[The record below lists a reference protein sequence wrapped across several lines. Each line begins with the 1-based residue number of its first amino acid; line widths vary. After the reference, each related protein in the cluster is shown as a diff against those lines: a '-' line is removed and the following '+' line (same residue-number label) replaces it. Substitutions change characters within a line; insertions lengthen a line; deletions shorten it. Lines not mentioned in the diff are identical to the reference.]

1 MIISF
6 VLPAQTQLK
15 GKVVDESGTSLPG
28 VNIILKG
35 SNQGT
40 VTDADGSFT
49 MGNVSSSSV
58 LVFSFI
64 GFVTQE
70 ITVGEQ
76 SALTI
81 TMITDVRALEEVV
94 VVGYGTQKKGL
105 ITGAIASVKTDEIG
119 QTPVLRVE
127 QALQGRIPG
136 IVVTNQSGQPG
147 DAPTVRIRGAGTNGN
162 ADPLYVVDGFPV
174 GGIDFLNPSDIET
187 MSVLKDAASSAIYG
201 ARGANGVV
209 LITTKKGTRKA
220 LAVNYEGYV
229 GVQNPW
235 KKVSVL
241 DNREYMIMM
250 NEGAA
255 NAGNTMPYADVNAET
270 HNTDWQDELFNKNAP
285 ISNQQLSFSGGSDN
299 SMYNSS
305 ISYFTQEGIVG
316 GDKSQ
321 FDRYS
326 FRLNSEHKAGERF
339 TVGTNLVYTQ
349 IQRKSINSNQEFGG
363 LLNNAI
369 NLDPLTPLYETDP
382 ALLANYNVN
391 AVRNA
396 AGEYYGISTRVAQ
409 EIVNPLAR
417 LEITHGETKVDKVV
431 GNLSGELKIVEG
443 LKYKIQGGVDA
454 AFVTTDG
461 YTPIFYLN
469 SAQSNTQSTVNK
481 SISRYFNWQLENILS
496 YEKTLNDQHFITAM
510 VGTTA
515 LENNFEDLS
524 GSKAGLLT
532 TNPDNA
538 FINMANDETSMKSG
552 GGAYQSSLL
561 SFFGR
566 ANYSFDERYLFT
578 ATIRRDGSSKFGANN
593 KYATFPSFSAG
604 WVLSEEG
611 FLSDLAVVNYAKL
624 RASWGQNGSESAL
637 GAYPWAATI
646 GTGFGYTLDNTFISG
661 SIPAQVSNPDIR
673 WETSEQ
679 TDIGLDLQLLD
690 NKINFTFDYYI
701 KTTKDQ
707 IINKTIPGTVGSNS
721 NIQPV
726 NGGTVQNR
734 GIELSLAYNDNI
746 GDLSY
751 SASANIAFNNNEVT
765 STSGG
770 APIQGASYSTYG
782 VISRYEEGFPVA
794 YFWGYKTDG
803 IFQNQAEVD
812 AHTNSDGTLLQPN
825 AQPGDVRFV
834 DRDNNG
840 TIDDKDRTMI
850 GNPTPKATY
859 GVNLSANYKG
869 FDFSFFL
876 QGVYGND
883 IFNGLKRHDLTSS
896 NMPAYFLGRWTGE
909 GSTNELPRFSWSDP
923 NGNWTRVSDLYI
935 ENGAYARIKNLQ
947 IGYTLPLKQWNVPV
961 NKARI
966 YVAFDNLVTF
976 TKYRGYDPE
985 IGARSALDI
994 GVDRGIYPQPR
1005 TYRMGLNVTF

>member
-1 MIISF
+1 MMISF

-70 ITVGEQ
+70 VTVGEQ

-81 TMITDVRALEEVV
+81 TMTTDIRALEEVV

-105 ITGAIASVKTDEIG
+105 ITGAIASVKTDEIV

-136 IVVTNQSGQPG
+136 VVVTNLSGQPG
-147 DAPTVRIRGAGTNGN
+147 DAPTVRIRGAGTNGS
-162 ADPLYVVDGFPV
+162 ADPLYIVDGFPV
-174 GGIDFLNPSDIET
+174 SGIDFLTPGDIET
-187 MSVLKDAASSAIYG
+187 MSVLKDAASAAIYG

-209 LITTKKGTRKA
+209 LITTKKGTKKA
-220 LAVNYEGYV
+220 LSISYEGYA
-229 GVQNPW
+229 GIQNPW
-235 KKVSVL
+235 KKVAVL
-241 DNREYMIMM
+241 DSREYMIMM

-255 NAGNTMPYADVNAET
+255 NAGNAMPYTDVNTAT

-285 ISNQQLSFSGGSDN
+285 IASHQISATGGTDN
-299 SMYNSS
+299 SMYSTS
-305 ISYFTQEGIVG
+305 IGYFSQQGIVG
-316 GDKSQ
+316 GKKSQ

-326 FRLNSEHKAGERF
+326 YRLNSEHKAGERF
-339 TVGTNLVYTQ
+339 TLGTSLVYTQ
-349 IQRKSINSNQEFGG
+349 LQRQSINSNQEFGG

-369 NLDPLTPLYETDP
+369 NLDPLTPLIETDP
-382 ALLANYNVN
+382 VLLASYNEN
-391 AVRNA
+391 AVRNS

-417 LEITHGETKVDKVV
+417 LEVTHGNTTVDKIV
-431 GNLSGELKIVEG
+431 GNLSGELKILEG
-443 LKYKIQGGVDA
+443 LKYKIQGGIDA
-454 AFVTTDG
+454 SFVTTDG
-461 YTPIFYLN
+461 YTPVYYLN
-469 SAQSNTQSTVNK
+469 SAQINAKSTVNK
-481 SISRYFNWQLENILS
+481 SVDRRFIWQLENILS
-496 YEKTLNDQHFITAM
+496 YEKTFNDRHFVQAL

-515 LENNFEDLS
+515 LENSYENLS

-532 TNPDNA
+532 NNPDNA
-538 FINMANDETSMKSG
+538 YINMADDEPSMKSG
-552 GGAYQSSLL
+552 GGANESSLL

-578 ATIRRDGSSKFGANN
+578 ATLRRDGSSKFGANN

-604 WVLSEEG
+604 WVLSDEN
-611 FLSDLAVVNYAKL
+611 FLDNLSFVDYAKL
-624 RASWGQNGSESAL
+624 RASWGQNGSESILAS
-637 GAYPWAATI
+637 YPWAATI
-646 GTGFGYTLDNTFISG
+646 GTGFGYTFDNTFVSG
-661 SIPAQVSNPDIR
+661 SIPAQVANPNIK
-673 WETSEQ
+673 WEASEQ
-679 TDIGLDLQLLD
+679 TNIGLDLQMLN
-690 NKINFTFDYYI
+690 NKVQFTVDYYI

-707 IINKTIPGTVGSNS
+707 IILVQIPGTVGAVN
-721 NIQPV
+721 NNQPV
-726 NGGTVQNR
+726 NGGNVQNR
-734 GIELSLAYNDNI
+734 GIELSLAYNNTI
-746 GDLSY
+746 GDFSY
-751 SASANIAFNNNEVT
+751 SASGNIAFNKNEVLNT
-765 STSGG
+765 AGG
-770 APIQGASYSTYG
+770 PQPGASYSTYG
-782 VISRYEEGFPVA
+782 IASRYEEGFPVA
-794 YFWGYKTDG
+794 YFWGFKTDG

-812 AHTNSDGTLLQPN
+812 AHVNADGNSLQPN

-834 DRDNNG
+834 DRDNSG
-840 TIDDKDRTMI
+840 AIDDKDRTMI

-869 FDFSFFL
+869 FDFSIFL

-883 IFNGLKRHDLTSS
+883 IFNGLKRHDLTTS

-909 GSTNELPRFSWSDP
+909 GSTNELPRFSWSDA
-923 NGNWTRVSDLYI
+923 NGNWTRISDLYI
-935 ENGAYARIKNLQ
+935 ENGAYARIRNLQ
-947 IGYTLPLKQWNVPV
+947 IGYTLPLKQWNAPLSKVRV
-961 NKARI
+961 YAS
-966 YVAFDNLVTF
+966 FDNLATF

-985 IGARSALDI
+985 IGARAPLDI
-994 GVDRGIYPQPR
+994 SIDRGIYPQPR